1 MVEVHKVSGAA
12 YDGNAYLVMAERPV
26 LIDAG
31 MFSEPTIRNIRRFM
45 DPEELEMIILT
56 HCHHDHSAA
65 APAIKERTGAK
76 ILLSKEEIG
85 LVGDDLATVAYLF
98 GDTAPEFEVDM
109 PMEDGMV
116 LDLGDMRLEVI
127 HTPGHSPGSVCLY
140 ERRDGILF
148 SGDTVFPDGNIGRT
162 DLFGGSTED
171 LVRSIERL
179 LELDVT
185 CMYPGHMGIT
195 CNNVRAQIRESLRFA
210 RRFL

>member
-12 YDGNAYLVMAERPV
+12 YDGNAYLVMAERPA

-31 MFSEPTIRNIRRFM
+31 MYFEPTIKKIGKFI
-45 DPEELEMIILT
+45 DPTELEMIILT

-65 APAIKERTGAK
+65 APRIKESTGAK
-76 ILLSKEEIG
+76 ILLSREEIG

-98 GDTAPEFEVDM
+98 GDTAPEYVVDV
-109 PMEDGMV
+109 PLDDGIS
-116 LDLGDMRLEVI
+116 LDLGDLRLEVI
-127 HTPGHSPGSVCLY
+127 HTPGHSPGSICLY
-140 ERRDGILF
+140 ERDEKMLF

-162 DLFGGSTED
+162 DLFGGSIED

-179 LELDVT
+179 LELDVR
-185 CMYPGHMGIT
+185 CMYPGHMGVT
-195 CNNVRAQIRESLRFA
+195 CNNVKAQIRESLRFA